1 MYEMKRRWKITG
13 IVATA
18 IIVAVFPLQLL
29 KFSLQQ
35 ADKEDGF
42 PVFTG
47 TQSCLECHQVEYNLW
62 KGSDHD
68 LAMDLATDETVLGDF
83 NDASLEYGGLV
94 HRFYKRDDKFYVYTH
109 GPGGEP
115 GEFEISY
122 TFGVKPLQQYLV
134 ELEKGRLQC
143 LPLTWD
149 TQKEEWYHLVPAV
162 YSDEEITPDDW
173 LYWTNNGQNW
183 NGMCADCH
191 STQLK
196 KNFDPETLHYNTT
209 WSDIDVGCEACHG
222 PGSEHIKWAR
232 IPEGDRPMD
241 VNTGLTVKTSNIN
254 SREYVDNCARCHAR
268 RSALSDFDNRSN
280 EFLDYFMPQVAV
292 SPVYFAD
299 GQILEENYVYGSFLQ
314 SKMFMKDVRC
324 GDCHNSHSLE
334 FINEGNGLCLQC
346 HRADQ
351 YDTYSHHFHKK
362 NGREHQP
369 QPFNSPPLYLEGEGA
384 RCINCHMDG
393 RYYMGVDYRRDHSFR
408 IPRPDLT
415 IELGVPNACNSCHKD
430 ESPQWAQNYVEEWY
444 GISRAPHY
452 GSLFAKGPDADQEE
466 LAAVVFDELQP
477 PMVRATATAILEN
490 DTSFKARQ
498 TLKSTLGNTDPLLRA
513 YAARSYSATSLSDL
527 KETFLPLLHDPV
539 KPVRMEAAMKL
550 SPAYA
555 EIQDTIHKKAL
566 DKCIAEYK
574 ETMLY
579 TGDFAASRHNLGN
592 LYANLGNDRLAEKEY
607 RKALVIDDQFYPSKV
622 NLANLLNR
630 QGKNDEAE
638 KLLTE
643 VQKNHPGLEG
653 ISYSLGLLYAEMKE
667 YDLALAFLE
676 KATREKPVNPG
687 AYYNYGLL
695 LNQLGEPAKAEK
707 ALLEAITLEPLNPR
721 FVYALSTF
729 YAQSGN
735 TGKALEYGRKL
746 LELLPGD
753 ESVKSYVN
761 SLERGNY

>member
-1 MYEMKRRWKITG
+1 MERKWKITG
-13 IVATA
+13 IVSTA
-18 IIVAVFPLQLL
+18 IIVAVFPLQFF
-29 KFSLQQ
+29 KFSLQH
-35 ADKEDGF
+35 AEDGDVF

-47 TQSCLECHQVEYNLW
+47 TASCLECHQVEYNLW
-62 KGSDHD
+62 EGSDHD
-68 LAMDLATDETVLGDF
+68 LAMDHATEETVLGDF
-83 NDASLEYGGLV
+83 EDASFESEGLI
-94 HRFYKRDDKFYVYTH
+94 HKFYKKDDKFYVYTH

-115 GEFEISY
+115 GEFQISY

-134 ELEKGRLQC
+134 ELDKGRLQC
-143 LPLTWD
+143 LPLAWD
-149 TQKEEWYHLVPAV
+149 TQKKEWYHLVPAV
-162 YSDEEITPDDW
+162 YANEEITPDDW

-196 KNFDPETLHYNTT
+196 KNFDPETKHYNTT

-222 PGSEHIKWAR
+222 PGSAHIEWAR
-232 IPEGDRPMD
+232 LPEGDRPVD
-241 VNTGLTVKTSNIN
+241 VNTGLTVMTSNIS

-268 RSALSDFDNRSN
+268 RSALRDYDNRSN

-334 FINEGNGLCLQC
+334 FINEGNSLCLQC
-346 HRADQ
+346 HRADI

-362 NGREHQP
+362 TGREHEP
-369 QPFNSPPLYLEGEGA
+369 QLFNSPPLYEEGEGA

-415 IELGVPNACNSCHKD
+415 IDLGVPNACNSCHKD
-430 ESPQWAQNYVEEWY
+430 EDPQWAQSYIEEWY

-452 GSLFAKGPDADQEE
+452 GSLFAQGAEADQKE
-466 LAAVVFDELQP
+466 LAAIVFDELRP

-490 DTSFKARQ
+490 DTSFSARQ

-513 YAARSYSATSLSDL
+513 YAARSYNATSLPDL
-527 KETFLPLLHDPV
+527 KETFFPLLHDPV

-550 SPAYA
+550 SQAYA
-555 EIQDTIHKKAL
+555 EIRDTIHKKAL
-566 DKCIAEYK
+566 EKCIEEY
-574 ETMLY
+574 EEAMLY

-592 LYANLGNDRLAEKEY
+592 LYTNLGDIRQAEKEY
-607 RKALVIDDQFYPSKV
+607 RQALAIDNKFYPSQV

-630 QGKNDEAE
+630 QGRNDEAE

-643 VQKNHPGLEG
+643 VLKDNPDLEG
-653 ISYSLGLLYAEMKE
+653 INYSLGLLYAEMEK
-667 YDLALAFLE
+667 YDEALLFLE
-676 KATREKPVNPG
+676 KATGEKPVNPR

-695 LNQLGEPAKAEK
+695 LNQLGETGKAEE
-707 ALLEAITLEPLNPR
+707 ALLDAFSLEPDNPR

-729 YAQSGN
+729 YAQREDK
-735 TGKALEYGRKL
+735 GKALEYGRML
-746 LELLPGD
+746 LELLPAD
-753 ESVKSYVN
+753 ESVRNYVN
-761 SLERGNY
+761 SLERENY